1 MAGKQTRCPNCGA
14 DVHPK
19 EVECPEC
26 GQALAR
32 HSAVLPVI
40 AGAVGVAVALG
51 AGAAVWVLLS
61 PPPQAPVPTAAPA
74 EQRPAPPPQA
84 AAPPAPPP
92 PAAPVPVPE
101 VNPADAQLPLPQV
114 APGTAGPAADEASRK
129 DFARTTQE
137 NFTQNGLDMKVSAT
151 GPQARIITL
160 AFSFPAKTAVELIA
174 SGPFPRQCKLRGF
187 QSITFTDP
195 SGAAWSYDL
204 ATDKLT
210 SK

>member
-19 EVECPEC
+19 EIECPEC
-26 GQALAR
+26 GHALTR
-32 HSAVLPVI
+32 QNILLPVI
-40 AGAVGVAVALG
+40 AGAVGVTVALG

-61 PPPQAPVPTAAPA
+61 PPSQAPVPMAAP
-74 EQRPAPPPQA
+74 EVQRPAPPAQA

-92 PAAPVPVPE
+92 AAPLPPPE
-101 VNPADAQLPLPQV
+101 TNPADAQLPLPQV

-137 NFTQNGLDMKVSAT
+137 NFTQNGLDMKVSAS
-151 GPQARIITL
+151 GPQARVMTL

-195 SGAAWSYDL
+195 SGASWSYDL
-204 ATDKLT
+204 STDKLT